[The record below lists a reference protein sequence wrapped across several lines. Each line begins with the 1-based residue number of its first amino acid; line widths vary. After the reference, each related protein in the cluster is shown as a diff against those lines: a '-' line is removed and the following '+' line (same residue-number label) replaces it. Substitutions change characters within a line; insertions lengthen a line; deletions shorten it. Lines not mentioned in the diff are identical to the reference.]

1 MPNKSKKKNARRK
14 PRPVNLPC
22 PFNGNPDLI
31 DYKDTFKLKK
41 FVTTRG
47 RILPT
52 SKTGVSA
59 KCQRK
64 LALSVKRARFMAM
77 LPYANYI

>member
-1 MPNKSKKKNARRK
+1 MKKDTRK
-14 PRPVNLPC
+14 KRKQKPVRLNLPC

-31 DYKDTFKLKK
+31 DYKDTYKLKK

-47 RILPT
+47 RLLPT
-52 SKTGVSA
+52 SKTGVST

-64 LALSVKRARFMAM
+64 LALSVKRARYMAM
-77 LPYANYI
+77 LPYVHYV

>member
-1 MPNKSKKKNARRK
+1 MRRMPQVTLS
-14 PRPVNLPC
+14 C
-22 PFNGNPDLI
+22 PFHGNPDLI

-47 RILPT
+47 RLLPP

-64 LALSVKRARFMAM
+64 LSLSIKRARFMAM
-77 LPYANYI
+77 MPYVNYV